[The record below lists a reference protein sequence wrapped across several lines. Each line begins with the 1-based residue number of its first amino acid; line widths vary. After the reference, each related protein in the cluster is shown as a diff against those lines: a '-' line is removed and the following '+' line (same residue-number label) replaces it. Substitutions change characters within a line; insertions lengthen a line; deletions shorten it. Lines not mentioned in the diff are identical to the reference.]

1 MKNEELKYKF
11 PVPYFP
17 DWDEAR
23 ADHNYRAFDED
34 GQLFYF
40 TDMPVLDE
48 ESGAWWVEYGCY
60 SRAGK
65 ASERWASKIWR
76 NSLER
81 RPESQ
86 TEK

>member
-1 MKNEELKYKF
+1 MKNEELEYKF

-23 ADHNYRAFDED
+23 SELAYRAFDAD
-34 GQLFYF
+34 GALYYY
-40 TDMPVLDE
+40 TEPPVLYE
-48 ESGAWWVEYGCY
+48 GSGVWRSESGTY

-76 NSLER
+76 NSLEW